1 MSLLRNT
8 TCLEVSKKLKG
19 MPQGKKK
26 TVCTLLEYLNYSVIV
41 QIQLMLIL
49 QIPT

>member
-1 MSLLRNT
+1 MSLLCNT

-26 TVCTLLEYLNYSVIV
+26 TESALFLNI
-41 QIQLMLIL
+41 
-49 QIPT
+49 